1 MRLEHYLAVSTLAII
16 TALTANAAELKR
28 EAAIGQGEGPAWDRK
43 GNLYFTSKGSIL
55 RRDPEGK
62 IHVFRQDA
70 QANGLLFDHQGR
82 LIICESGARRVIRIE
97 LNGDTTVL
105 ADNYESKR
113 FNSPNDLAIDKQGRI
128 YFSDPRYGRRDG
140 MEVPEAVY
148 RIDAPSKLTRLL
160 EAPAIDR
167 PNGLLVS
174 PDNKY
179 LYIADNNNTL
189 GGSRKLLRFDL
200 RKDGSV
206 DAATRT
212 VLFDWKSGR
221 GPDGLD
227 VDREGNLFVAA
238 GRNVANTNE
247 PATEFPGGVYVIS
260 PAGKQLDFIPIP
272 DDEVT
277 NCAFGGTDG
286 KTLFITA
293 GQTLWSVRRP

>member
-1 MRLEHYLAVSTLAII
+1 
-16 TALTANAAELKR
+16 
-28 EAAIGQGEGPAWDRK
+28 
-43 GNLYFTSKGSIL
+43 
-55 RRDPEGK
+55 
-62 IHVFRQDA
+62 
-70 QANGLLFDHQGR
+70 
-82 LIICESGARRVIRIE
+82 
-97 LNGDTTVL
+97 
-105 ADNYESKR
+105 
-113 FNSPNDLAIDKQGRI
+113 
-128 YFSDPRYGRRDG
+128 
-140 MEVPEAVY
+140 VY
-148 RIDAPSKLTRLL
+148 RIDAPSKVTRIL

-227 VDREGNLFVAA
+227 VDREGNLYVAA
-238 GRNVANTNE
+238 GRNVPNNNE